1 MSMPESNAN
10 TSLARTIV
18 SPTDTI
24 DALVTKLSVSLLLLA
39 SAILFYTMSNRNTSK
54 IPKTISVALSI
65 ALMLLS
71 CIISIFATYE
81 FDRIIPKY
89 SLYCNKNNCLY
100 DTSVLHVTRM
110 FYTSFSIVFIC
121 VNISI
126 CYIIFKYHK

>member
-1 MSMPESNAN
+1 MSKPDPNKALA
-10 TSLARTIV
+10 TSIV
-18 SPTDTI
+18 SPTETI
-24 DALVTKLSVSLLLLA
+24 VALITKLSVSLLLLA

-100 DTSVLHVTRM
+100 DTSVLYVTRM

>member
-1 MSMPESNAN
+1 MSKPDTNKALA
-10 TSLARTIV
+10 TSIV
-18 SPTDTI
+18 SPTETI
-24 DALVTKLSVSLLLLA
+24 VALVTKLSVSLLLLA

-100 DTSVLHVTRM
+100 DTSVLYVTRM

>member
-1 MSMPESNAN
+1 MLKQSEPN
-10 TSLARTIV
+10 TALATTIV
-18 SPTDTI
+18 SPTETI
-24 DALVTKLSVSLLLLA
+24 VALITKLSASLLLLA

-54 IPKTISVALSI
+54 IPKNISVALSI

-100 DTSVLHVTRM
+100 DTFILK
-110 FYTSFSIVFIC
+110 YT
-121 VNISI
+121 
-126 CYIIFKYHK
+126 IF